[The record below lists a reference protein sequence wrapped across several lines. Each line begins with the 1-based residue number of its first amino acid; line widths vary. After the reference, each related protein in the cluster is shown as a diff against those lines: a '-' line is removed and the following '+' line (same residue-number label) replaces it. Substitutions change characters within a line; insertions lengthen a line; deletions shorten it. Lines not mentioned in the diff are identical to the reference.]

1 MTKKFS
7 FYTTLLTVFLLSGN
21 LVQAQDITHLPEV
34 TGQPTVAVAKADS
47 VQLPARAKMPKVSY
61 SLSAGAAFSSFGSA
75 SYLEPRVQ
83 YHVTPR
89 FSVFSSVMMIQAWGG
104 ATFGSTSREGGAA
117 TSFMNSPASRQ
128 YLVHVGG
135 SYAMTEKLML
145 SGSVWK
151 SIGPTSPARYMANP
165 FMYGGYPEQG
175 FNFQAKYQLA
185 PNVTI
190 SGGVRYGTG
199 QSGYF
204 GGPSSFYNNGS
215 AFGNPF

>member
-7 FYTTLLTVFLLSGN
+7 LYTSLLTAFLLGGD
-21 LVQAQDITHLPEV
+21 LVQAQDVTHLPEV
-34 TGQPTVAVAKADS
+34 TGQPTVAGTKADS
-47 VQLPARAKMPKVSY
+47 VQAPATASLPKVRY

-89 FSVFSSVMMIQAWGG
+89 FSVFSSVMMIQSWGG
-104 ATFGSTSREGGAA
+104 ATFGSSNREGGAA

-135 SYAMTEKLML
+135 SYAMTEKLLL

-165 FMYGGYPEQG
+165 FMYGNAPQQG
-175 FNFQAKYQLA
+175 FNFQAQYQLA

-190 SGGVRYGTG
+190 SGGVRYGSG
-199 QSGYF
+199 QTGYF
-204 GGPSSFYNNGS
+204 GGPGSFYNNGS
-215 AFGNPF
+215 AFGTPF